1 MTENK
6 EHDWENITLK
16 SLEAKLQSLS
26 EVQVPQSLRAKLFAT
41 IPERQPPV
49 APAHQVQ
56 WRLGAWGFGAAA
68 VVVLI
73 LALIFLPNYG
83 PSVPSKTLIMDLND
97 KTIDLNDKP
106 ADLNDSLT
114 HYIMTDQ
121 NSARAMDVRLR
132 RLQWATVKSK

>member
-16 SLEAKLQSLS
+16 SLEAKLRSLS
-26 EVQVPQSLRAKLFAT
+26 ELQVPPSLRGKLLAS
-41 IPERQPPV
+41 IPERQARV
-49 APAHQVQ
+49 APAHPVQ

-73 LALIFLPNYG
+73 LALMFLPNYG

-106 ADLNDSLT
+106 ADLNEGFT

-121 NSARAMDVRLR
+121 NSARAIDVGLR
-132 RLQWATVKSK
+132 RLRWPTVKSK

>member
-6 EHDWENITLK
+6 EQDWENITLK

-26 EVQVPQSLRAKLFAT
+26 ELQVPQSLRAKLFAS
-41 IPERQPPV
+41 IPERQPRV
-49 APAHQVQ
+49 APTHPVQ

-83 PSVPSKTLIMDLND
+83 PSVPPKTLIIDLND

-106 ADLNDSLT
+106 ADLNDSFT

-121 NSARAMDVRLR
+121 NNACAMDVRLR
-132 RLQWATVKSK
+132 RLRWPTVKSK